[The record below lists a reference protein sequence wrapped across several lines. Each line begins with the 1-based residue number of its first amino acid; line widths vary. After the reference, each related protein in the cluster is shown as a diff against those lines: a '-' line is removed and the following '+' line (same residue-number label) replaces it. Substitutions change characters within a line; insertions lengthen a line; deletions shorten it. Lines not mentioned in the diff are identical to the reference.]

1 MKYSLWDRERK
12 EFKITEVFTEIQRWK
27 RQKSEDRRPW
37 NLAYYSASMNS
48 NWLTDFI
55 SNPSFII
62 KNPSIVYSTFW
73 DAYYVPG
80 NFSTSD
86 EMTILGYDGLNKY
99 NAFFMVQALKQNKI
113 KYSFWRKAFS
123 NKILKDKI
131 LLPVD
136 SYWKPD
142 YKFMEDF
149 IKEREKNKREKYRK
163 YVENV
168 VKTLDKNWDFRERD
182 LK

>member
-1 MKYSLWDRERK
+1 MKYNLWDREWK
-12 EFKITEVFTEIQRWK
+12 EFKITEVFTEIKRWK
-27 RQKSEDRRPW
+27 RQKSEDRKPW

-62 KNPSIVYSTFW
+62 KKPSIVYSTFW

-99 NAFFMVQALKQNKI
+99 NAFFVVQALKQNKI

-136 SYWKPD
+136 DLWNPD
-142 YKFMEDF
+142 YKFMENF
-149 IKEREKNKREKYRK
+149 IKERENIKREKYRQ
-163 YVENV
+163 YVENKL
-168 VKTLDKNWDFRERD
+168 KTLVENWNFRERESY
-182 LK
+182 